1 MGVLENVFSLGSSY
15 AGGDSKLTFCVALDK
30 LFSAF
35 FIS

>member
-1 MGVLENVFSLGSSY
+1 MIENVFSLGSSY
-15 AGGDSKLTFCVALDK
+15 AGGDSKLTFCIALGK